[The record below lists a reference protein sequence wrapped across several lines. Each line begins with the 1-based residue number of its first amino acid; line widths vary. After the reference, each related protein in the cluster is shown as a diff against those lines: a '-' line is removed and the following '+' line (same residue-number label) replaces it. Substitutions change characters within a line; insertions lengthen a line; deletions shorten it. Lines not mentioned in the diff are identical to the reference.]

1 MNTPLPSPRTKQH
14 QGFTLIELLVVI
26 AIIAILASIL
36 FPVFARA
43 RENARRTSC
52 LSNLKQMGLAAMQ
65 YTQDYDETYPFSLR
79 TLPTGTTAA
88 DMPDGLIW
96 IDGYITWQQMLFP
109 YHKSVQV
116 FWCPS
121 SSVVNN
127 TSTGVPVPSNGQ
139 YGANMQISPWSTAG
153 SPKKLASVNSV
164 ATTYLYMDGGTTYLD
179 YPMSLG
185 NTYNVDYIP
194 GIGKIGGTCA
204 MTVAQHKNDCD
215 NGRHFN
221 GVNMAFADG
230 HAKWLKSDV
239 VMSEG
244 RKMSNSQPSA
254 WNPAS

>member
-1 MNTPLPSPRTKQH
+1 MNTPIPSRPR

-26 AIIAILASIL
+26 AIISILAAIL

-79 TLPTGTTAA
+79 TLASGTTPA
-88 DMPDGLIW
+88 DMPDGQIW
-96 IDGYITWQQMLFP
+96 ITGYITWQQMLFP

-127 TSTGVPVPSNGQ
+127 STTGVPTPSNGQ
-139 YGANMQISPWSTAG
+139 YGANMQISPWSTTG
-153 SPKKLASVNSV
+153 TPKKLAAVNSV

-194 GIGKIGGTCA
+194 GIGKIGGTCS

-221 GVNMAFADG
+221 GVNVAFADG
-230 HAKWLKSDV
+230 HAKWLKTDA